1 MRHLAPMKPLVMLR
15 AATALLAIA
24 SCGGAQSA
32 PPVAPAPEP
41 LVVDAAVAPAAHG
54 ALERVAGAEGGVP
67 LGPVPL
73 SPTAG
78 GVVPPTAAPRPL
90 PDWRLLLALGGAFAA
105 AAGYRV
111 IGQRRSVALP
121 PDVFEVLGE
130 APLGGQQSVRV
141 IRFGPR
147 TLLVAVSAAGARTLA
162 EVNDPQVTER
172 IVSACH
178 GPEGGRTP
186 GRGSRRL
193 PSGRGAAEV
202 RS

>member
-1 MRHLAPMKPLVMLR
+1 MKPLVILR
-15 AATALLAIA
+15 AAAALLAIG
-24 SCGGAQSA
+24 SCGGVQSA

-54 ALERVAGAEGGVP
+54 ALEPPANAEGGVP

-73 SPTAG
+73 RPAAG
-78 GVVPPTAAPRPL
+78 GEPPTAAPRPL

-111 IGQRRSVALP
+111 IAQRRSVALP

-178 GPEGGRTP
+178 GPEGGRIP
-186 GRGSRRL
+186 GRGPRRL
-193 PSGRGAAEV
+193 PSGRGATEV